1 MIAQEMFAITYNA
14 DLTEGRGH
22 ELILG
27 YTKTLELAEAIVS
40 DPRFGHYC
48 VMGFH
53 DPKDCIKYNVRPKSV
68 LIFEAVDDPYN
79 LEKQKLRDS
88 ALAKLS
94 KEERQALGLA

>member
-14 DLTEGRGH
+14 DQTEGRGH
-22 ELILG
+22 EITLG
-27 YTKTLELAEAIVS
+27 YTQTQELAEAIVA
-40 DPRFGHYC
+40 DPRFKRYC

-53 DPKDCIKYNVRPKSV
+53 NPADCIKYNVRPKSV
-68 LIFEAVDDPYN
+68 LIFEAIDDPYN
-79 LEKQKLRDS
+79 LEKQKLRER